1 MYEKLTC
8 RSLAMCILR
17 SLTLGSLPSPFPPPP
32 EDLLSSPPPPEF
44 DDDELPLSVP
54 SPTGFFVRLPLK
66 NSSCVGALLMNILRL
81 SGFLGGL
88 IMVDM
93 DLSRLCSASCVRSGG
108 VMTNGPARD
117 ERGLHR
123 RPERTREVSV
133 GSFG

>member
-1 MYEKLTC
+1 
-8 RSLAMCILR
+8 MCILR
-17 SLTLGSLPSPFPPPP
+17 SLTLGSLLSPFPPPP
-32 EDLLSSPPPPEF
+32 EDLLSSPPEF

-54 SPTGFFVRLPLK
+54 SPTGFFVRFPRK

-88 IMVDM
+88 IIVDM
-93 DLSRLCSASCVRSGG
+93 DLRRLCSASWVRSGG
-108 VMTNGPARD
+108 VMTNGPART

-123 RPERTREVSV
+123 RPDRMREVNE